1 MHESFL
7 NKKREAMKK
16 FFRKCLRCLE
26 ILGEYGMQK
35 YGMKLE
41 VNVCLVG
48 NVGTAFL
55 FLLEIMFFYIM

>member
-1 MHESFL
+1 
-7 NKKREAMKK
+7 MKK

-35 YGMKLE
+35 E

-55 FLLEIMFFYIM
+55 FLLEMMFFYIM

>member
-1 MHESFL
+1 MRVSLGCVVL

-35 YGMKLE
+35 YGMK
-41 VNVCLVG
+41 
-48 NVGTAFL
+48 
-55 FLLEIMFFYIM
+55 

>member
-1 MHESFL
+1 
-7 NKKREAMKK
+7 MKK

-35 YGMKLE
+35 YGMKYD